1 MSTPIVVLASFA
13 GGVGKTT
20 LTHALAVACAEF
32 GKKALVIDLDSSGA
46 LTFKLGHER
55 TRENVINCDER
66 FDLRP
71 HTATDSLTTLIAE
84 IPEKYDLV
92 LVDSAPL
99 FTAEFEQVLKAAR
112 LVISP
117 VRESIHSLRGALAV
131 MKLTSAPCK
140 ALPYFGANGSEL
152 AQLVAAELNLIDGEI
167 SISVDVL
174 VAEAKTTSVLTN
186 NKSCNVAQ
194 QYRDAAYSILE
205 ELKIFQSAIRLVR
218 TRSRFTRSV
227 FSATGELL
235 VFGLSAVGAL
245 LTGAIF
251 LATFMRPV
259 EPAGILNLV
268 NNESEEE

>member
-20 LTHALAVACAEF
+20 LAHALAVACAEF
-32 GKKALVIDLDSSGA
+32 GKKALLIDLDSSGA

-55 TRENVINCDER
+55 TRENVINCTER

-71 HTATDSLTTLIAE
+71 HTATDSLAALIAE

-99 FTAEFEQVLKAAR
+99 FTNELAEVLKAAQ

-131 MKLTSAPCK
+131 MKITSAPFK
-140 ALPYFGANGSEL
+140 ALPYFAKDNSEL
-152 AQLVAAELNLIDGEI
+152 ATMISAELKLIDGEI
-167 SISVDVL
+167 SVAAEVL
-174 VAEAKTTSVLTN
+174 VAEPKSISVLTDDKN
-186 NKSCNVAQ
+186 CHIAQ

-205 ELKIFQSAIRLVR
+205 ELKIF
-218 TRSRFTRSV
+218 
-227 FSATGELL
+227 
-235 VFGLSAVGAL
+235 
-245 LTGAIF
+245 
-251 LATFMRPV
+251 
-259 EPAGILNLV
+259 
-268 NNESEEE
+268 

>member
-55 TRENVINCDER
+55 TRENVVNCAER

-71 HTATDSLTTLIAE
+71 HTARDSLPTLITE
-84 IPEKYDLV
+84 IPGKYDLV

-99 FTAEFEQVLKAAR
+99 FTPDLELVLKAAQ

-117 VRESIHSLRGALAV
+117 VRESIHSLRGALAI
-131 MKLTSAPCK
+131 MKITSAPCK
-140 ALPYFGANGSEL
+140 ALPFFAADNSEL
-152 AQLVAAELNLIDGEI
+152 AKLITTELDLIDGEI
-167 SISVDVL
+167 SIAAEVL
-174 VAEAKTTSVLTN
+174 LAEAKTISVLTDDKN
-186 NKSCNVAQ
+186 SEIAQ

-205 ELKIFQSAIRLVR
+205 ELKIF
-218 TRSRFTRSV
+218 
-227 FSATGELL
+227 
-235 VFGLSAVGAL
+235 
-245 LTGAIF
+245 
-251 LATFMRPV
+251 
-259 EPAGILNLV
+259 
-268 NNESEEE
+268 

>member
-20 LTHALAVACAEF
+20 LTHAIAVACAEF

-55 TRENVINCDER
+55 TRENKINCTER

-99 FTAEFEQVLKAAR
+99 FTAELEEVLKAAQ

-131 MKLTSAPCK
+131 MKITSAPFK
-140 ALPYFGANGSEL
+140 ALPYFAENNSEL
-152 AQLVAAELNLIDGEI
+152 ARLIAAELNVIDGEI
-167 SISVDVL
+167 SIAAEVL
-174 VAEAKTTSVLTN
+174 AAEAKSISVLTDDKN
-186 NKSCNVAQ
+186 CNVAQ
-194 QYRDAAYSILE
+194 QYRDTAYSILE
-205 ELKIFQSAIRLVR
+205 ELKIF
-218 TRSRFTRSV
+218 
-227 FSATGELL
+227 
-235 VFGLSAVGAL
+235 
-245 LTGAIF
+245 
-251 LATFMRPV
+251 
-259 EPAGILNLV
+259 
-268 NNESEEE
+268 

>member
-20 LTHALAVACAEF
+20 LAHALAVACAEF

-71 HTATDSLTTLIAE
+71 HTATDSLATLIAE

-99 FTAEFEQVLKAAR
+99 FTAELEQVLKAAQ

-131 MKLTSAPCK
+131 MKITSAPFK
-140 ALPYFGANGSEL
+140 ALPYFSENNSEL
-152 AQLVAAELNLIDGEI
+152 AKLIAAELSLIDGEI
-167 SISVDVL
+167 SIADEVL
-174 VAEAKTTSVLTN
+174 AAEAKSISVLTDDKN
-186 NKSCNVAQ
+186 CNVAQ
-194 QYRDAAYSILE
+194 QYRDATYSILE
-205 ELKIFQSAIRLVR
+205 ELKIF
-218 TRSRFTRSV
+218 
-227 FSATGELL
+227 
-235 VFGLSAVGAL
+235 
-245 LTGAIF
+245 
-251 LATFMRPV
+251 
-259 EPAGILNLV
+259 
-268 NNESEEE
+268 

>member
-1 MSTPIVVLASFA
+1 MSKPIVVLASFA

-55 TRENVINCDER
+55 TRENIISCSER

-84 IPEKYDLV
+84 IPEKYDL
-92 LVDSAPL
+92 LLIDSAPNYTTEL
-99 FTAEFEQVLKAAR
+99 EQVLKHAQ

-131 MKLTSAPCK
+131 MKITSAPVK
-140 ALPYFGANGSEL
+140 ALPYFTANNSEL
-152 AQLVAAELNLIDGEI
+152 AKVIAAELNLLDGEI
-167 SISVDVL
+167 SVTVEVL
-174 VAEAKTTSVLTN
+174 AAEAKSVSVLTN
-186 NKSCNVAQ
+186 DKNCNVAQ

-205 ELKIFQSAIRLVR
+205 ELKIF
-218 TRSRFTRSV
+218 
-227 FSATGELL
+227 
-235 VFGLSAVGAL
+235 
-245 LTGAIF
+245 
-251 LATFMRPV
+251 
-259 EPAGILNLV
+259 
-268 NNESEEE
+268 